1 MGLQELKID
10 LVFSNNETQTLL
22 VSLAFFTNEPDRIF
36 SVLLL
41 KLDEIKPNF
50 GIDIIRLEAINVGPI
65 IQSQSINNLEI
76 HEKVIKNQNTVL
88 KDLIARLGT
97 KVGLDAIT

>member
-1 MGLQELKID
+1 MMLQGLKID

-41 KLDEIKPNF
+41 KLDEIKP
-50 GIDIIRLEAINVGPI
+50 ITLAIILI
-65 IQSQSINNLEI
+65 
-76 HEKVIKNQNTVL
+76 EKVDALRLIPARSHTVEAL
-88 KDLIARLGT
+88 ALAFTGVVAGTFPTTIASF
-97 KVGLDAIT
+97 VEHA

>member
-1 MGLQELKID
+1 MLIRLCNKLKTAVLGFQELKID
-10 LVFSNNETQTLL
+10 LGFSNNETQSLL
-22 VSLAFFTNEPDRIF
+22 VSLACFTNDPERIF

-65 IQSQSINNLEI
+65 TQSQSINNLDM
-76 HEKVIKNQNTVL
+76 HEKVIKNQNSAT
-88 KDLIARLGT
+88 
-97 KVGLDAIT
+97 